1 MLGIRAPLRRDV
13 PWTPAVGSHSQVERE
28 ETPPHVRIRLARH
41 DFEVTH
47 QAGTTGR
54 AAVWALSNDLDDVKN
69 WDDDD
74 DEAVSVTLVGAA
86 SPTLV
91 LTDHET
97 GASDTS
103 TSLTT
108 QTTYYCTVERTADTT
123 VECRIYS
130 DLGRTTLVD
139 TLSVSVTSGR
149 TWRYLVAC
157 NSYNDNE
164 ADAISFDVE
173 NLRAGDETI
182 DYYYNTSWQVVEE
195 RKDGSSDPLA
205 QYVWDIRYIDAPVL
219 RWRDD
224 NLDGDFLDSNETLYY
239 TQDANFN
246 VTALVN
252 PSGTV
257 LERTMYDPYGKPTF
271 YDANWANPSDSSD
284 YANEVLFAGY
294 RYDTETGLY
303 HVRYRCLHPTLGRWM
318 SRDPIGYV
326 GVMNLYQYARSRP
339 ARSVDPLGLKEASCG
354 PGKCD
359 GQEDWKD
366 KVNEMI
372 RRLLARAVQ
381 GTRSPHAHPGGV
393 WGFLAADAPGKLGME
408 TFVEAELY
416 DLLGTSQVGV
426 LARYGGECPCMLL
439 CGSCVGTDKIG
450 HMFQQG
456 GLLHAVTK
464 DIAKKHERLERAEAL
479 SEWTEGLY
487 NTENYDKRTDDWLR
501 ALKVTVPGLGYHEE
515 RIEERRWGGRWL
527 LLPPYPLDA
536 SRPDHVA
543 NMAGRRMWEDL
554 EKHWIKSAINQF
566 DICKY
571 VTPGMQE
578 WSDRSV
584 WERQQRV
591 RREAEAEFWNMGP

>member
-1 MLGIRAPLRRDV
+1 MSHTHAP
-13 PWTPAVGSHSQVERE
+13 
-28 ETPPHVRIRLARH
+28 
-41 DFEVTH
+41 
-47 QAGTTGR
+47 GR

-271 YDANWANPSDSSD
+271 YDADWANPSDSSD

-294 RYDTETGLY
+294 RCDTETGLY
-303 HVRYRCLHPTLGRWM
+303 HVRHRAHHPTLGRWM
-318 SRDPIGYV
+318 RRDPIGYV
-326 GVMNLYQYARSRP
+326 DGMSLYEYCSSMPSLASDPMGRSTWYNPLTWLGSDKEEECLKALAFKVNVLTSLATSLSHVAAKQGFDRGDQGRLARFEDSRPHALWFRVNRVSDTLRKGTASTLMLPLLSRPGAISRTNYANRLGDPDKCRGLGDLFETNIKEALRQNVQGYKPP
-339 ARSVDPLGLKEASCG
+339 ARSEELSPAIEYRKSPRGSYSYGPRRIIGNLAGDISADVNRVLHLTDPERLGFPRDKASC
-354 PGKCD
+354 KICC
-359 GQEDWKD
+359 EILLEMAE
-366 KVNEMI
+366 KVIDREI
-372 RRLLARAVQ
+372 ARP
-381 GTRSPHAHPGGV
+381 S
-393 WGFLAADAPGKLGME
+393 M
-408 TFVEAELY
+408 Y
-416 DLLGTSQVGV
+416 
-426 LARYGGECPCMLL
+426 
-439 CGSCVGTDKIG
+439 
-450 HMFQQG
+450 
-456 GLLHAVTK
+456 
-464 DIAKKHERLERAEAL
+464 
-479 SEWTEGLY
+479 
-487 NTENYDKRTDDWLR
+487 
-501 ALKVTVPGLGYHEE
+501 
-515 RIEERRWGGRWL
+515 
-527 LLPPYPLDA
+527 
-536 SRPDHVA
+536 
-543 NMAGRRMWEDL
+543 
-554 EKHWIKSAINQF
+554 
-566 DICKY
+566 
-571 VTPGMQE
+571 
-578 WSDRSV
+578 
-584 WERQQRV
+584 
-591 RREAEAEFWNMGP
+591 